1 MSFDAVTLAVLDNL
15 TEDCMFN
22 LASSSSDGK
31 ADDAMHAA
39 NGSSPRTCLS
49 CFSLAFS
56 IPLIRA
62 LCAIDSSG
70 PSGPDRALPSVP
82 RYIVFV
88 ILV

>member
-1 MSFDAVTLAVLDNL
+1 MSFDAVTLTALDDL

-56 IPLIRA
+56 IP
-62 LCAIDSSG
+62 
-70 PSGPDRALPSVP
+70 PHP
-82 RYIVFV
+82 RSLRHRF
-88 ILV
+88 LRSEWT